1 MMLLILPA
9 LTAIVAMICAV
20 RPASRRLLW
29 FALAV
34 AAVNI
39 MATPFTSGEW
49 FYQRAETPAFQEA
62 VTKGDFTSFDDMM
75 SRRDPHRLQKTVAV
89 ALGLFGSLCLLAL
102 VRFRS
107 SRGAV
112 SARISTAVTVLVLL
126 VGAAAIAAI
135 AAIGQLD
142 FRSTPM
148 PSL

>member
-1 MMLLILPA
+1 MLLILPA
-9 LTAIVAMICAV
+9 LTAVVAMICAL
-20 RPASRRLLW
+20 RPTSRRLLW
-29 FALAV
+29 LALAV
-34 AAVNI
+34 AAVNV

-49 FYQRAETPAFQEA
+49 FYQRAETPAFQDA
-62 VTKGDFTSFDDMM
+62 VIKGDFTSFDDMM
-75 SRRDPHRLQKTVAV
+75 IRRDPYRLQKTVAV

-112 SARISTAVTVLVLL
+112 SPRISTAVTVLVLL

-135 AAIGQLD
+135 GELG

-148 PSL
+148 PSP

>member
-39 MATPFTSGEW
+39 LATPFTSGEW

-62 VTKGDFTSFDDMM
+62 VTRGDFTSFDDMM

-112 SARISTAVTVLVLL
+112 SPRISTAATVLVLL
-126 VGAAAIAAI
+126 VGAAAIV
-135 AAIGQLD
+135 AIGELS
-142 FRSTPM
+142 FRSTPI